1 MELEGP
7 IQLVECSRDGEIRV
21 NPEAIRTLSHLPP
34 PLRVVSIFGPRQTG
48 KSFLLNALAGSTGFS
63 VSKGSNHKELAIN
76 MWVLP
81 VTEDPYYTLI
91 LLDTEGYEE
100 DLDIEAAA
108 FTCPIFTLSVLL
120 SSMFLYNSWGPVS
133 TDVLDQLLHIT
144 TLTNQV
150 NLPAIGLAGESLLP
164 KFVWCVRDFDAGMV
178 MGDVELVPEDFL
190 DSVFN
195 DAKDLQSPSGII
207 CKLFSRD
214 RMEIFTF
221 CHPQDGAEPLDE
233 IPMCMLEPSFLRQA
247 YVLKRSFSR
256 SSLKVFRDYQALS
269 GRELGD
275 ILEQFVD
282 SMSRGSLIL
291 LDLVLSR
298 DHEVSRE
305 EQEVPPKWQEF
316 PVKEQEVPPKWQEFP
331 VKEQEVP
338 PKWQEFPVKEQE
350 VPPKW
355 QEFPV
360 KEQEVPPKWQEFP
373 VKEQE
378 VPPNWQQPVVEN
390 VMPLR
395 EAPADRPR
403 AASASGGAGKI
414 PVGHPVDMEKPV
426 CLIENTSAGELQVN
440 QEALKILNSIRQP
453 VVVVS
458 IVGMYRTGKSYLMNR
473 LAGKQTGFSLGS
485 TVQAETKG
493 IWMWCVPHPHRDNQS
508 LVLLDTEGLGDVEKG
523 DSKNDI
529 WIFSLAVL
537 LSSTF
542 IYNSMGNINNEAVM
556 SLHYVTELTKH
567 IKVKSIKEKEE
578 DTTTDYVRFFP
589 NFVWAVRDFTLELM
603 IDGKAATADQ
613 YLENSLKLKNGASK
627 AVIISNDARE
637 CIRNYFQDRKCFVFD
652 HPGSKEQLKLL
663 DKLPDSELDPQF
675 VEQTSAF
682 CNYVFSC
689 SKEKTMKG
697 GISVTGNLLGN
708 LAVTYVDAIRCGS
721 VPCLENAV
729 DALSQ
734 IENSEAIEESFALY
748 RRLLGKRVKL
758 HTETRE
764 ELSRV
769 HDGCLKEALQ
779 LFMKRSFKD
788 EDHKYQEALMERV
801 KAEYDQKCRNNE
813 DMSRDFCAALLFQL
827 EDDIHMG
834 PEERYMK
841 PGGYNRFK
849 ADLKN
854 LVSLYKNKPA
864 KGVKAEEAL
873 NDYLKEKNERE
884 KMILTAD
891 RNLSAQERRLEEQRA
906 QAEREKQRA
915 DAEREKQRA
924 LEEKINDIERAR
936 RENERQLREKMERDR
951 ITLMQENQRVMDQ
964 RLREQRALMEEGQ
977 KQKAKQ
983 LEAQIQQLRNQN
995 SSQRNTRRR
1004 GVCVLS

>member
-1 MELEGP
+1 M
-7 IQLVECSRDGEIRV
+7 
-21 NPEAIRTLSHLPP
+21 T
-34 PLRVVSIFGPRQTG
+34 
-48 KSFLLNALAGSTGFS
+48 
-63 VSKGSNHKELAIN
+63 
-76 MWVLP
+76 
-81 VTEDPYYTLI
+81 
-91 LLDTEGYEE
+91 
-100 DLDIEAAA
+100 
-108 FTCPIFTLSVLL
+108 
-120 SSMFLYNSWGPVS
+120 
-133 TDVLDQLLHIT
+133 
-144 TLTNQV
+144 
-150 NLPAIGLAGESLLP
+150 P
-164 KFVWCVRDFDAGMV
+164 K
-178 MGDVELVPEDFL
+178 
-190 DSVFN
+190 
-195 DAKDLQSPSGII
+195 
-207 CKLFSRD
+207 
-214 RMEIFTF
+214 
-221 CHPQDGAEPLDE
+221 DGAEPLE
-233 IPMCMLEPSFLRQA
+233 GISMCMLEPSFLRQA

-256 SSLKVFRDYQALS
+256 SSPKVFQDYQALS

-282 SMSRGSLIL
+282 SMSRGSLIQ

-298 DHEVSRE
+298 DREVPTE

-316 PVKEQEVPPKWQEFP
+316 SVKKQEVPTK
-331 VKEQEVP
+331 
-338 PKWQEFPVKEQE
+338 
-350 VPPKW
+350 
-355 QEFPV
+355 
-360 KEQEVPPKWQEFP
+360 
-373 VKEQE
+373 
-378 VPPNWQQPVVEN
+378 WQQPVVEN

-403 AASASGGAGKI
+403 AASASDGAGKI

-493 IWMWCVPHPHRDNQS
+493 IWMWCVPHPHRDNQT

-652 HPGSKEQLKLL
+652 HPGSKEQLKEL
-663 DKLPDSELDPQF
+663 DKLPDSKLDPRF

-682 CNYVFSC
+682 CDYVFSC

-748 RRLLGKRVKL
+748 RRLLGERVKL

-873 NDYLKEKNERE
+873 NDYLMEKNERD

-891 RNLSAQERRLEEQRA
+891 RNLSAQERRLEEQTA
-906 QAEREKQRA
+906 QAERERQRA
-915 DAEREKQRA
+915 EAEREKQRA

-964 RLREQRALMEEGQ
+964 RLREQRALMDEGQ
-977 KQKAKQ
+977 NQKAAQ
-983 LEAQIQQLRNQN
+983 WEAEIRQLRDQIG
-995 SSQRNTRRR
+995 SQRNTRRR